1 MSHPSALG
9 IRIAYNESM
18 ETPFNEYSNQVQKH
32 LEEVYGIRVI
42 TRDIPDPLTGD
53 LDGAEIHIDYAVTPE
68 QRLFLLGHLFG
79 HTVQWNTDCASFEIG
94 RRYQPPVSEDLIP
107 AIIAYERE
115 AACYGLSM
123 FHQIGIT
130 GIDPWFCD
138 YTACDQAY
146 LLHFYRTGEKR
157 DFRSFWQTDAPWIEP
172 KAIPKFVPTKRSLR
186 MDGVV
191 I

>member
-1 MSHPSALG
+1 
-9 IRIAYNESM
+9 M
-18 ETPFNEYSNQVQKH
+18 ETPFDEYSARVQKH
-32 LEEVYGIRVI
+32 LENVYRIRVV

-53 LDGAEIHIDYAVTPE
+53 LDGSEIHIDYAVTPE

-79 HTVQWNTDCASFEIG
+79 HTVQWNVAPGSFEIG
-94 RRYQPPVSEDLIP
+94 RRYQPPVNEDLIP

-115 AACYGLSM
+115 AACYGLAM

-130 GIDPWFCD
+130 GVDIDQWFCD

-146 LLHFYRTGEKR
+146 LLHFYRTGEKCE
-157 DFRSFWQTDAPWIEP
+157 FRAFWRINAPLIEP
-172 KAIPKFVPTKRSLR
+172 RAVPMFTPTKRSLR
-186 MDGVV
+186 MDGIV